1 MRTIVIICSLI
12 SAVALV
18 VLSSFLNFLGGFR
31 FDFATPY
38 NDPVRV
44 VATFI
49 GAAPGFGLALT
60 ALGFALYDAARRG
73 GVGWFI
79 ALLAWPFVPL
89 LAASLM
95 FLGVLAH
102 STDWYLALALAPLA
116 PLVYA
121 LVAPAVPSAAPAAP
135 AAPAVPTPTSA
146 QPVSTSRSRLAVFVG
161 VLAAVALGGGVLL
174 FPGPPSSAAPGGSP
188 ALQVAQTSAT
198 ADCASGAYP
207 PITVTNSSAQT
218 RQWTAKSQ
226 DPSVTAAPA
235 AGSLAPGASVTITLS
250 AKTSATNVIVQF
262 LSGDQ
267 ASVPAKFGCQAGASK

>member
-1 MRTIVIICSLI
+1 MRTIVIVCSII

-18 VLSSFLNFLGGFR
+18 ILGSFLNFLGGFR
-31 FDFATPY
+31 IDFATPY

-49 GAAPGFGLALT
+49 GAAPGFGVALT
-60 ALGFALYDAARRG
+60 GLGLALYDAARRG

-102 STDWYLALALAPLA
+102 STGWYLAFAFVPLA

-121 LVAPAVPSAAPAAP
+121 LVAPAAAST
-135 AAPAVPTPTSA
+135 APAVPAPTSTPPISIA
-146 QPVSTSRSRLAVFVG
+146 RSRLAVFVG
-161 VLAAVALGGGVLL
+161 VLTAVVVGGGVLL
-174 FPGPPSSAAPGGSP
+174 FPGPPSSAAPGGPP
-188 ALQVAQTSAT
+188 ALQVTQTSAV
-198 ADCASGAYP
+198 ADCANGAYP

-218 RQWTAKSQ
+218 QQWTAKSQ
-226 DPSVTAAPA
+226 DPSISATPA
-235 AGSLAPGASVTITLS
+235 GGSLAPGASVTITLS
-250 AKTSATNVIVQF
+250 GKTSATNIIVQF
-262 LSGDQ
+262 LDGNQ
-267 ASVPAKFGCQAGASK
+267 ASVPAKFGCQASASK